1 MEAVRGKAEVEASVD
16 LDKGSTTGVILEA
29 KVITETKR
37 KEILKKD
44 LNKIKVI
51 VETIGVAAVAVV
63 AVIEEVVVGKVE
75 VGASIKLPM
84 VRTRN

>member
-1 MEAVRGKAEVEASVD
+1 LEAVRAKAEVEASVD

-51 VETIGVAAVAVV
+51 VE
-63 AVIEEVVVGKVE
+63 
-75 VGASIKLPM
+75 
-84 VRTRN
+84 

>member
-1 MEAVRGKAEVEASVD
+1 
-16 LDKGSTTGVILEA
+16 
-29 KVITETKR
+29 
-37 KEILKKD
+37 
-44 LNKIKVI
+44 
-51 VETIGVAAVAVV
+51 VAAVAVV